1 MEYPSIYMIIFHSFL
16 YVYQRVWKTIHMFET
31 TKQIKHGTTTSP
43 ATHLPVVLKT
53 CHLPGFG
60 SRIPTFA
67 PFRSVFGKMWLLEI
81 PTVMARN
88 TSYNQL

>member
-1 MEYPSIYMIIFHSFL
+1 MVIFHSFL
-16 YVYQRVWKTIHMFET
+16 YVYQRVWKIIQMFET

-60 SRIPTFA
+60 TDPDVR
-67 PFRSVFGKMWLLEI
+67 PFSERLWQNV
-81 PTVMARN
+81 AA
-88 TSYNQL
+88 